1 MKKITIIGFTLGLLV
16 VASLL
21 FWHHT
26 KHPSDATIR
35 RTLPG
40 TWVAQGGS
48 STCIRDADG
57 HFVAQLAGRHTGR
70 MEGTWQIQDGF
81 LIDSITNSTLTTHV
95 PYTIR
100 AQILRMDGHELAVQD
115 DAKTISI
122 SQRSEP

>member
-1 MKKITIIGFTLGLLV
+1 VKKLAIIGLTLGLLIV
-16 VASLL
+16 GSLL
-21 FWHHT
+21 FWHHM

-48 STCIRDADG
+48 STCTRDADG
-57 HFVAQLAGRHTGR
+57 HFVAQIAGRHTGR
-70 MEGTWQIQDGF
+70 LEGTWQVQDGF
-81 LIDSITNSTLTTHV
+81 LIDSITNSSLTARV

-100 AQILRMDGHELAVQD
+100 ARILRMDGHELAVQD
-115 DAKTISI
+115 DARTISV